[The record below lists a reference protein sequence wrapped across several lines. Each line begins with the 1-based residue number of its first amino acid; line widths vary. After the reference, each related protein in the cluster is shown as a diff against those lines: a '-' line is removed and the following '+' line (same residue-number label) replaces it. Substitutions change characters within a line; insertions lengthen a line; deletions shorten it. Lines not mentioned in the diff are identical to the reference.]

1 MIDQCQ
7 NWTHHYDYNYT
18 QALLSVLSCNLQVG
32 VLPVLVRVNHEG
44 DPLLIDLAGLHC
56 SLVLAHID
64 LIAKLVVEDNS
75 PEGRADRL
83 TEALHVSAQS

>member
-1 MIDQCQ
+1 MVHVRTGLIIIIMD
-7 NWTHHYDYNYT
+7 YT
-18 QALLSVLSCNLQVG
+18 QALLSILSCRLQVRI
-32 VLPVLVRVNHEG
+32 LAVLVCINQEG
-44 DPLLIDLAGLHC
+44 DALLIDLAGLHC